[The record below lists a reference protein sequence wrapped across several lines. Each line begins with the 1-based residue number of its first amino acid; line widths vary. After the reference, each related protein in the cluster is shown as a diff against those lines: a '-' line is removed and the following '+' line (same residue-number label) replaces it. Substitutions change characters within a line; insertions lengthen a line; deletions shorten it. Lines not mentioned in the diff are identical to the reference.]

1 MVFSSLVFLYLFLP
15 CLLACYYLTPNKF
28 RGLRNGILL
37 AFSLVFYTYGGPRFL
52 ILMLVSIALNYM
64 GGRLCA
70 PQIAHRKVWMW
81 CAVAGNLALLGWFKY
96 AMFVGGMLQSVLPDL
111 VVPEVVLPIGISFFT
126 FQGLS
131 YVLDVYKGQ
140 AQVEKNPLAV
150 ALYVAL
156 FPQLVAGPIVR
167 YTTVSHE
174 IGHRRETLDDFTAG
188 AIRFLLGLGK
198 KMILANALGELADL
212 VFATATVNVTTTYAW
227 LGALAYT
234 GQIYFDFSAYSD
246 MAIGLGRMFGF
257 HFLENFNY
265 PYVSQSVTEFWR
277 RWHMSLS
284 SWFRDYV
291 YIPLGGNRGGVKR
304 HLRNLF
310 IVWALTGI
318 WHGAAWT
325 FMAWGLYFGVL
336 LAGEKY
342 VWGEKIASFPRP
354 VRHLYALVLVVVS
367 WVFFR
372 SETFAQAGEL
382 LRAMAGFADA
392 GFTNERTD
400 YYLRMYGWALLLA
413 IPAALPVK
421 GWIEGW
427 LTARQHKALWRQTL
441 LWGPMVL
448 AGLVYVYSFL
458 LLSGA
463 SFNPFLYFRF

>member
-1 MVFSSLVFLYLFLP
+1 MVFSSMIFLYVFLP
-15 CLLACYYLTPNKF
+15 CLLVCYFVIPSRY
-28 RGLRNGILL
+28 RQVRNVILL
-37 AFSLVFYTYGGPRFL
+37 GFSLVFYAYGGPRFL
-52 ILMLVSIALNYM
+52 LLMLVSIAINYT

-70 PQIAHRKVWMW
+70 PENAHRKGWMW
-81 CAVAGNLALLGWFKY
+81 VTVAGNLGLLGWFKY
-96 AMFVGGMLQSVLPDL
+96 AMFVGGILQSVMPSLT
-111 VVPEVVLPIGISFFT
+111 VPTVVLPIGISFFT

-131 YVLDVYKGQ
+131 YVLDVYKGD
-140 AQVEKNPLAV
+140 AQVERNPLAV

-174 IGHRRETLDDFTAG
+174 IGNRQETLSDFTTG
-188 AIRFLLGLGK
+188 ATRFLLGLGK
-198 KMILANALGELADL
+198 KMILANALGELADA
-212 VFATATVNVTTTYAW
+212 VYATDPANLTTALAW

-265 PYVSQSVTEFWR
+265 PYIAHSITDFWR

-304 HLRNLF
+304 HLRNLL
-310 IVWALTGI
+310 IVWLLTGI

-325 FMAWGLYFGVL
+325 FIAWGLYFGVL

-342 VWGEKIASFPRP
+342 LWGHVLTATPR
-354 VRHLYALVLVVVS
+354 VVKHLYTMLLVVIS

-372 SETFAQAGEL
+372 AETFTQAWEVL
-382 LRAMAGFADA
+382 KAMAGFAQA
-392 GFTNERTD
+392 GFADQRPE
-400 YYLRMYGWALLLA
+400 YYLRMYGWALILA
-413 IPAALPVK
+413 IPASLPLKNWVQT
-421 GWIEGW
+421 W
-427 LTARQHKALWRQTL
+427 LTNRDTPLCRQTL
-441 LWGPMVL
+441 LWGPMAL
-448 AGLVYVYSFL
+448 AGMVYVYSFL
-458 LLSGA
+458 QLVGA